1 MPPNARSCSSA
12 GPTTTVVTS
21 IADLPKHVLA
31 DLSNPGVWKIAW
43 NIQFERTVI
52 REQLGIDIP
61 IAQWLDPSVLAR
73 IAGFS
78 GALALASEVLNP
90 EGQAKSKEG
99 SQLIKL
105 FSKQGKDWND
115 PKYAE
120 AWRRFQHYNKQDV
133 IAERTVYNR
142 LQTFT
147 PSAFE
152 RKLWELD
159 QRINE
164 RGMPISVEYV
174 RNAKEIV
181 DRERQRFMAELTT
194 LTGLGNVNSV
204 KQLLG
209 WLTGRGYPYS
219 SLGKGYVAKALEG
232 PYVVGVSEALKLR
245 QALAKTSVSKLKAIE
260 NRARDGRVRYSYR
273 FHGSHTGRWSGEG
286 VQLQNLPRTSSKWGE
301 DEVNVRA
308 CFQAPEGHKFA
319 VADLN
324 SIETLELAY
333 LTKCEP
339 LLSVFERGEDPYV
352 DFASSWFGVPYAD
365 VTKEQRQLAKPAV
378 LGCGY
383 GLGGGELVASCCRKP
398 VCACGKNKDVVKGG
412 LWGYGESMGAPLTRE
427 QADDAVRAYRAKYWQ
442 VTDFWSKVEAAAV
455 EAAVTGTARQHFGI
469 VFDAIPQKFLW
480 VVLPSGRRLHYPSP
494 QVGANGRGTELS
506 YARKGVYRRKLY
518 GAKLTENLVQALSRD
533 ILAEGMLRADADGL
547 TIVGHT
553 HDEIICLEPADST
566 DALARLIAA
575 MTAPVS
581 WAPNLRLKAEG

>member
-1 MPPNARSCSSA
+1 
-12 GPTTTVVTS
+12 
-21 IADLPKHVLA
+21 
-31 DLSNPGVWKIAW
+31 
-43 NIQFERTVI
+43 
-52 REQLGIDIP
+52 
-61 IAQWLDPSVLAR
+61 
-73 IAGFS
+73 
-78 GALALASEVLNP
+78 
-90 EGQAKSKEG
+90 
-99 SQLIKL
+99 
-105 FSKQGKDWND
+105 
-115 PKYAE
+115 
-120 AWRRFQHYNKQDV
+120 
-133 IAERTVYNR
+133 
-142 LQTFT
+142 
-147 PSAFE
+147 
-152 RKLWELD
+152 
-159 QRINE
+159 
-164 RGMPISVEYV
+164 
-174 RNAKEIV
+174 
-181 DRERQRFMAELTT
+181 
-194 LTGLGNVNSV
+194 
-204 KQLLG
+204 
-209 WLTGRGYPYS
+209 
-219 SLGKGYVAKALEG
+219 
-232 PYVVGVSEALKLR
+232 
-245 QALAKTSVSKLKAIE
+245 
-260 NRARDGRVRYSYR
+260 
-273 FHGSHTGRWSGEG
+273 
-286 VQLQNLPRTSSKWGE
+286 
-301 DEVNVRA
+301 
-308 CFQAPEGHKFA
+308 
-319 VADLN
+319 
-324 SIETLELAY
+324 
-333 LTKCEP
+333 
-339 LLSVFERGEDPYV
+339 
-352 DFASSWFGVPYAD
+352 VPYAD

-581 WAPNLRLKAEG
+581 WAPNLRLKAEGYEGTVYKK